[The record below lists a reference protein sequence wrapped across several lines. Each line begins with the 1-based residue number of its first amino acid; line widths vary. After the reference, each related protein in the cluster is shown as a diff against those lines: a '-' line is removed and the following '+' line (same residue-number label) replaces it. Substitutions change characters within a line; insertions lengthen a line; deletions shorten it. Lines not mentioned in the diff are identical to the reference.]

1 MTTRSSKFSN
11 GGTLVEEPI
20 FDQPAPEAQPE
31 TTPSAERRA
40 SGRASAK
47 QPETRQSDAILSGGE
62 ALAADMP
69 PVKEVIQADEET
81 DEDRSEGGRAST
93 TQQGTQQYVT
103 FIAGDEVFAAD
114 MSPVKEI
121 IRVPN
126 VVRVPLGPPALEGL
140 ANLRG
145 KVLPIIS
152 LRRLFGFPELA
163 HDDATRALVIDVG
176 QPLGFVVDRV
186 ASVVGVDASHIE
198 DVGKLR
204 GTMNTE
210 LLSGLIKDVGGYAM
224 IMVLDF
230 AKLIEREFTQIA
242 AITKNTS
249 VASAAEASVQ
259 SEEEDSS
266 DELQLVS
273 FNVEGQEYAIAIED
287 VQEIVQVPEAVIH
300 VPRSDSHVLGVM
312 TLRNRLLPLVR
323 LRRIFGLADSDLD
336 EKSRI
341 VVLTLNGV
349 SVGVVVDAVSEVLR
363 VSKSGVDPLPAM
375 LAREGNLAEITAICR
390 LDNGKRMVSIMT
402 ARNLFDQSA
411 IKEALSTVSE
421 SEQETGRE
429 AKEVDE
435 GLDDDEQVVIFR
447 LDKEEF
453 GAPIASVQ
461 EIVRVPE
468 QLIRVPQAP
477 SFVEGVINLR
487 GSVLPVIDLRSRLGL
502 QQVERTDRQRIM
514 VFLIS
519 DVRTGFIV
527 DQVAEVLKIPKAA
540 IEPSPQL
547 SKEQG
552 KLLSR
557 MANLEK
563 QKRMVQLLDP
573 PYLMEE
579 KDMAALAAMAA

>member
-1 MTTRSSKFSN
+1 MA
-11 GGTLVEEPI
+11 LLEEPVLDERAP
-20 FDQPAPEAQPE
+20 DQQPDEAP
-31 TTPSAERRA
+31 RA
-40 SGRASAK
+40 DR
-47 QPETRQSDAILSGGE
+47 GE
-62 ALAADMP
+62 
-69 PVKEVIQADEET
+69 
-81 DEDRSEGGRAST
+81 SGRAST
-93 TQQGTQQYVT
+93 TQQGTQQFVT
-103 FIAGDEVFAAD
+103 FLSGDEVFAAD

-121 IRVPN
+121 IRVPQ
-126 VVRVPLGPPALEGL
+126 VVRVPLAPAALEGL

-152 LRRLFGFPELA
+152 LRRLFGFPELE

-186 ASVVGVDASHIE
+186 SSVMGVDAGHIE
-198 DVGKLR
+198 DVGSIS
-204 GTMNTE
+204 TTVNTE
-210 LLSGLIKDVGGYAM
+210 VLSGLIKDAGGHAM

-230 AKLIEREFTQIA
+230 AKLIQREFSQIA
-242 AITKNTS
+242 AITKNTA
-249 VASAAEASVQ
+249 VASAAQAQVQ

-300 VPRSDSHVLGVM
+300 VPHSESHVLGVM
-312 TLRNRLLPLVR
+312 TLRSRLLPLVR
-323 LRRIFGLADSDLD
+323 LRRIFGLPDSDLD

-363 VSKSGVDPLPAM
+363 VSKSGVDALPAL
-375 LAREGNLAEITAICR
+375 LAREGNLAEVTAICR
-390 LDNGKRMVSIMT
+390 LDNGKRLVSIMT
-402 ARNLFDQSA
+402 ARNLFDHSAIQSA
-411 IKEALSTVSE
+411 IKEALNTVKDNELESST
-421 SEQETGRE
+421 E
-429 AKEVDE
+429 AKTVDDN
-435 GLDDDEQVVIFR
+435 LDDDEQVVIFR

-468 QLIRVPQAP
+468 ELVRVPKAP

-487 GSVLPVIDLRSRLGL
+487 GTVLPVIDLRLRMGL
-502 QQVERTDRQRIM
+502 KQVERTDRQRIM

-527 DQVAEVLKIPKAA
+527 DQVAEVLKIPKSA
-540 IEPSPQL
+540 IEPAPQL
-547 SKEQG
+547 SSEQSL
-552 KLLSR
+552 LLSR

-573 PYLMEE
+573 PHLMGRQELV
-579 KDMAALAAMAA
+579 ALAAVAG

>member
-1 MTTRSSKFSN
+1 MTKRTSKQDA
-11 GGTLVEEPI
+11 GGALLEEPVL
-20 FDQPAPEAQPE
+20 DE
-31 TTPSAERRA
+31 RA
-40 SGRASAK
+40 SSQQPDKAPRA
-47 QPETRQSDAILSGGE
+47 
-62 ALAADMP
+62 
-69 PVKEVIQADEET
+69 
-81 DEDRSEGGRAST
+81 DRSVSGDAST
-93 TQQGTQQYVT
+93 TQQGTQQFVT
-103 FIAGDEVFAAD
+103 FLSGEEVFAAD

-121 IRVPN
+121 IRVPQ
-126 VVRVPLGPPALEGL
+126 VVRVPLAPAALEGL

-145 KVLPIIS
+145 KILPIIS
-152 LRRLFGFPELA
+152 LRRLFGFPELE
-163 HDDATRALVIDVG
+163 HDDSTRALVIDVG

-186 ASVVGVDASHIE
+186 SSVMGVDAGHIE
-198 DVGKLR
+198 DVGSIS
-204 GTMNTE
+204 TTVNTE
-210 LLSGLIKDVGGYAM
+210 VLSGLIKDAGGHAT

-230 AKLIEREFTQIA
+230 ARLIQKEFSQIA

-249 VASAAEASVQ
+249 VASAAQAQVQ

-287 VQEIVQVPEAVIH
+287 VQEIVQVPESVIH
-300 VPRSDSHVLGVM
+300 VPHSESHVLGVM

-323 LRRIFGLADSDLD
+323 LRRIFGLPDSDLD

-363 VSKSGVDPLPAM
+363 VSKSGVDALPDM
-375 LAREGNLAEITAICR
+375 LAREGNLAEVTAICR
-390 LDNGKRMVSIMT
+390 LDNGKRLVSIMT
-402 ARNLFDQSA
+402 ARNLFDHSA
-411 IKEALSTVSE
+411 LKEAMNTVNE
-421 SEQETGRE
+421 SEQESGTE
-429 AKEVDE
+429 AQEVDDD
-435 GLDDDEQVVIFR
+435 LDDDEQVVVFR

-461 EIVRVPE
+461 EIVRVPDE
-468 QLIRVPQAP
+468 LVRVPQAP

-487 GSVLPVIDLRSRLGL
+487 GTVLPVIDLRLRLGL
-502 QQVERTDRQRIM
+502 KQVERTDRQRIM

-527 DQVAEVLKIPKAA
+527 DQVAEVLKIPKSA
-540 IEPSPQL
+540 IEPAPQL
-547 SKEQG
+547 SNEQSL
-552 KLLSR
+552 LLSR

-573 PYLMEE
+573 PHLIKKQEL
-579 KDMAALAAMAA
+579 KALAAVAG

>member
-1 MTTRSSKFSN
+1 MTTRSSKQHTN
-11 GGTLVEEPI
+11 GTALLEESIPGERAPDKQPNEAGVDEIPIVE
-20 FDQPAPEAQPE
+20 
-31 TTPSAERRA
+31 
-40 SGRASAK
+40 RASAE
-47 QPETRQSDAILSGGE
+47 QPDEAGAENQIGE
-62 ALAADMP
+62 R
-69 PVKEVIQADEET
+69 T
-81 DEDRSEGGRAST
+81 ST
-93 TQQGTQQYVT
+93 AQQGTQQFVT

-114 MSPVKEI
+114 MVPVKEI
-121 IRVPN
+121 IRVPQ
-126 VVRVPLGPPALEGL
+126 VVRVPLAPAALEGL

-152 LRRLFGFPELA
+152 LRRLFGFPELP
-163 HDDATRALVIDVG
+163 HDDSTRALVVDVG

-186 ASVVGVDASHIE
+186 SSVVGVDASHLE
-198 DVGKLR
+198 DVGSIK
-204 GTMNTE
+204 TTVNTE
-210 LLSGLIKDVGGYAM
+210 MLSSLIKDVGGHAM

-230 AKLIEREFTQIA
+230 AKVIEREFSQISAISRSTGVAGA
-242 AITKNTS
+242 AQ
-249 VASAAEASVQ
+249 ASVQ

-273 FNVEGQEYAIAIED
+273 FDVDGQEYAIAIED
-287 VQEIVQVPEAVIH
+287 VQEIVQVPEAIIH

-312 TLRNRLLPLVR
+312 TLRSRLLPLVN
-323 LRRIFGLADSDLD
+323 LRSMFALPHRNLD

-341 VVLTLNGV
+341 VVLTMGGV

-363 VSKSGVDPLPAM
+363 VSKSGVDALPAM
-375 LAREGNLAEITAICR
+375 LAREGNLAEVTSICR
-390 LDNGKRMVSIMT
+390 LDNGKRLVSIVT
-402 ARNLFDQSA
+402 ARNLFGHSV
-411 IKEALSTVSE
+411 IKEALSAVSE
-421 SEQETGRE
+421 TEQEIERE
-429 AKEVDE
+429 SANLDE
-435 GLDDDEQVVIFR
+435 SLDDDEQVVIFR

-468 QLIRVPQAP
+468 QLIRVPKAP

-487 GSVLPVIDLRSRLGL
+487 GTVLPVIDLRQRLGL

-527 DQVAEVLKIPKAA
+527 DQVAEVLRIPKAA
-540 IEPSPQL
+540 IEPAPQL
-547 SKEQG
+547 SAEQSQ
-552 KLLSR
+552 LLSR

-573 PYLMEE
+573 PHLMGKKEL
-579 KDMAALAAMAA
+579 KALVAVTR

>member
-1 MTTRSSKFSN
+1 MTRIRSSKRTPAIQPD
-11 GGTLVEEPI
+11 GAAVEKNQI
-20 FDQPAPEAQPE
+20 
-31 TTPSAERRA
+31 
-40 SGRASAK
+40 
-47 QPETRQSDAILSGGE
+47 
-62 ALAADMP
+62 
-69 PVKEVIQADEET
+69 DE
-81 DEDRSEGGRAST
+81 ST
-93 TQQGTQQYVT
+93 SSTQKGTQQFVT

-114 MSPVKEI
+114 MVPVKEI
-121 IRVPN
+121 IRVPE
-126 VVRVPLGPPALEGL
+126 VVRVPLAPAALEGL

-163 HDDATRALVIDVG
+163 HDDSTRALVVDVG

-186 ASVVGVDASHIE
+186 SSVVGVDASHIE
-198 DVGKLR
+198 DVGSIE
-204 GTMNTE
+204 TTVNTE
-210 LLSGLIKDVGGYAM
+210 MLSSLIKDVGGHAM

-230 AKLIEREFTQIA
+230 AKVIEREFSQIA
-242 AITKNTS
+242 SISKDTG
-249 VASAAEASVQ
+249 VAGAAQATVQ

-273 FNVEGQEYAIAIED
+273 FDVDGQEYAIAIED

-300 VPRSDSHVLGVM
+300 VPRSESHVLGVM
-312 TLRNRLLPLVR
+312 TLRSRLLPLVN
-323 LRRIFGLADSDLD
+323 LRSMFALPHRDLD

-341 VVLTLNGV
+341 VVLTLGGV

-363 VSKSGVDPLPAM
+363 VSKSGVDALPAM
-375 LAREGNLAEITAICR
+375 LAREGNLAEVTSICR
-390 LDNGKRMVSIMT
+390 LENGKRLVSIVT
-402 ARNLFDQSA
+402 ARNLFGHSV
-411 IKEALSTVSE
+411 IKEAVSAVNE
-421 SEQETGRE
+421 SELESDRE
-429 AKEVDE
+429 DTKQDDN
-435 GLDDDEQVVIFR
+435 LDDDEQVVIFR

-487 GSVLPVIDLRSRLGL
+487 GTVLPVIDLRLRLGL
-502 QQVERTDRQRIM
+502 KQVERTDRQRIM

-527 DQVAEVLKIPKAA
+527 DQVAEVLRIPKAA
-540 IEPSPQL
+540 IEPAPQL
-547 SKEQG
+547 SAEQSQ
-552 KLLSR
+552 LLSR

-573 PYLMEE
+573 PHLMGKKEL
-579 KDMAALAAMAA
+579 KALAAVTG

>member
-1 MTTRSSKFSN
+1 MTKRISKQDA
-11 GGTLVEEPI
+11 GVALLEEPVL
-20 FDQPAPEAQPE
+20 DERALDPQPDEVA
-31 TTPSAERRA
+31 RA
-40 SGRASAK
+40 GSNESGRA
-47 QPETRQSDAILSGGE
+47 
-62 ALAADMP
+62 
-69 PVKEVIQADEET
+69 
-81 DEDRSEGGRAST
+81 AS
-93 TQQGTQQYVT
+93 TQQGTQQFVT
-103 FIAGDEVFAAD
+103 FLSGDEVFAAD

-121 IRVPN
+121 IRVPQ
-126 VVRVPLGPPALEGL
+126 VVRVPLAPAALEGL

-152 LRRLFGFPELA
+152 LRRLFGFPELE

-186 ASVVGVDASHIE
+186 SSVMGVDSGHIE
-198 DVGKLR
+198 DVGTLS
-204 GTMNTE
+204 TTVNTE
-210 LLSGLIKDVGGYAM
+210 VLSGLIKDAGGHAM

-230 AKLIEREFTQIA
+230 AKLIQREFSHIA
-242 AITKNTS
+242 AITKNSS
-249 VASAAEASVQ
+249 VANAAQAQVQ

-273 FNVEGQEYAIAIED
+273 FSVEGQEYAIAIED

-300 VPRSDSHVLGVM
+300 VPHSESHVLGVM

-323 LRRIFGLADSDLD
+323 LRRIFGLPDSDLD

-363 VSKSGVDPLPAM
+363 VSKSGVDPLPTL
-375 LAREGNLAEITAICR
+375 LAREGNLAEVTAICR
-390 LDNGKRMVSIMT
+390 LDNGKRLVSIMT
-402 ARNLFDQSA
+402 ARNLFDHSA
-411 IKEALSTVSE
+411 IKEALNTVNDSEVESSTKA
-421 SEQETGRE
+421 QE
-429 AKEVDE
+429 ADDN
-435 GLDDDEQVVIFR
+435 LDDDEQVVVFR

-468 QLIRVPQAP
+468 ELVRVPQAP

-487 GSVLPVIDLRSRLGL
+487 GTVLPVIDLRLRLGL
-502 QQVERTDRQRIM
+502 KQVERTDRQRIM

-527 DQVAEVLKIPKAA
+527 DQVAEVLKIPKSA
-540 IEPSPQL
+540 IEPAPQL
-547 SKEQG
+547 SNEQSL
-552 KLLSR
+552 LLSR

-563 QKRMVQLLDP
+563 QKRMVQLIDP
-573 PYLMEE
+573 PHLMGKQELR
-579 KDMAALAAMAA
+579 ALAAVAG

>member
-1 MTTRSSKFSN
+1 MTKRISKQDA
-11 GGTLVEEPI
+11 GVALLDEPVI
-20 FDQPAPEAQPE
+20 DERAPDQQPNEA
-31 TTPSAERRA
+31 ARA
-40 SGRASAK
+40 GSGESGRA
-47 QPETRQSDAILSGGE
+47 
-62 ALAADMP
+62 
-69 PVKEVIQADEET
+69 
-81 DEDRSEGGRAST
+81 AST
-93 TQQGTQQYVT
+93 QLGTQQFVT
-103 FIAGDEVFAAD
+103 FLSGDEVFAAD

-121 IRVPN
+121 IRVPQ
-126 VVRVPLGPPALEGL
+126 VVRVPMAPTALEGL

-152 LRRLFGFPELA
+152 LRRLFGFPELE

-186 ASVVGVDASHIE
+186 SSVMGVDSGHIE
-198 DVGKLR
+198 DVGSIS
-204 GTMNTE
+204 TTVNTE
-210 LLSGLIKDVGGYAM
+210 VLSGLIKDAGGHAM

-230 AKLIEREFTQIA
+230 AKLIQKEFSHIA
-242 AITKNTS
+242 AITKNTA
-249 VASAAEASVQ
+249 VANAAQAEVQ

-300 VPRSDSHVLGVM
+300 VPHSESHVLGVM
-312 TLRNRLLPLVR
+312 TLRNRLLPLVQ
-323 LRRIFGLADSDLD
+323 LRRIFGLPDSDLD

-341 VVLTLNGV
+341 VVLTLNSV

-363 VSKSGVDPLPAM
+363 VSKSGVDPLPAL
-375 LAREGNLAEITAICR
+375 LAREGNLAEVTAICR
-390 LDNGKRMVSIMT
+390 LNNGKRLVSIMT
-402 ARNLFDQSA
+402 ARNLFDHSA
-411 IKEALSTVSE
+411 IKSAISEALNTVNDSE
-421 SEQETGRE
+421 VESRSK
-429 AKEVDE
+429 AKETDDN
-435 GLDDDEQVVIFR
+435 LDDDEQVVVFR

-468 QLIRVPQAP
+468 ELVRVPQAP

-487 GSVLPVIDLRSRLGL
+487 GTVLPVIDLRLRLGL
-502 QQVERTDRQRIM
+502 KQVERTDRQRIM

-527 DQVAEVLKIPKAA
+527 DQVAEVLKIPKSA
-540 IEPSPQL
+540 IEPAPQL
-547 SKEQG
+547 SSEQSL
-552 KLLSR
+552 LLSR

-563 QKRMVQLLDP
+563 QKRMVQLIDP
-573 PYLMEE
+573 PHLMGKQEL
-579 KDMAALAAMAA
+579 KALAAVAG